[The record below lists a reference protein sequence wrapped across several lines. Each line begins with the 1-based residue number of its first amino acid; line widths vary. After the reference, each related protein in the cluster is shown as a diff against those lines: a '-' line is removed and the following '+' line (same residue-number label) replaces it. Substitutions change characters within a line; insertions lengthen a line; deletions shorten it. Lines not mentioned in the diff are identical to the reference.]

1 MHPLDIARAA
11 IYEHAAI
18 QKEQE
23 LASFIALVMDLE
35 PCKVIVEVGAFA
47 GGTLWAWSQFSNA
60 RIIGVDLPPPGFPD
74 GPQVNDLGMTVICG
88 DSHDPA
94 TRDQLIEHLDGEPID
109 MLFID
114 GDHTYEGVKADYE
127 LYSPLVRPD
136 GVIGFHDIRDHAQQP
151 YIEVKRFWLTLH
163 GDKDEIVCQ
172 PELGDWGGIG
182 VLRAEDP
189 AEVAAQRAETLERY
203 LRAQS
208 GAYHQPGKTFQ
219 KAR

>member
-1 MHPLDIARAA
+1 MHPLSIARAA

-23 LASFIALVMDLE
+23 LAGFIAMVADLE
-35 PCKVIVEVGAFA
+35 PLNTIVEVGAFA
-47 GGTLWAWSQFSNA
+47 GGTLWAWHQLGA
-60 RIIGVDLPPPGFPD
+60 RVIGVDLPPPGYPD

-94 TRDQLIEHLDGEPID
+94 TRDQLLVELDGDPID

-127 LYSPLVRPD
+127 LYAPLVRL
-136 GVIGFHDIRDHAQQP
+136 GGFIGFHDICLHAQMP
-151 YIEVKRFWLTLH
+151 FIEVQRFWLTLH
-163 GDKDEIVCQ
+163 GEKEEIVAW
-172 PELGDWGGIG
+172 PPTWGGIG
-182 VLRAEDP
+182 VIRADDPVEVIRKRAE
-189 AEVAAQRAETLERY
+189 QHERD
-203 LRAQS
+203 LRAQQ
-208 GAYHQPGKTFQ
+208 GVYHNPGKAFQ